1 MNLEDLFEE
10 KGTKA
15 EAGYQPNPKNGQKCI
30 NCTMWRDPNKCS
42 AVAGNISPD
51 GWCKWYAG
59 GAYGKRG
66 KQVDEISVSG
76 SVSPKD
82 VNFDADSK
90 NLSYIKS
97 LNKTPYTVGGFPVY
111 YKGHNGEHTF
121 NIIDDHEEPRIL
133 GDMTL
138 SPYANGYYESSVRF
152 SKELRGRG
160 LAADLYVLAITKYK
174 IKIISDNQQTPGS
187 KNLWYQLVTK
197 YPNIHTY
204 IVDEY
209 EETIRPATAE
219 NFQEVYMGDDPDLR
233 LLASPVKIR
242 TKVSEDGR
250 IVKGV
255 NTTVDVGP
263 EEIKKQSAK
272 FGNTVTKDGFPPYLK
287 TNGKVSEPKYTLKEW
302 AAIQGGHTLEEDKP
316 KLFSWFLK
324 DTGENNEI

>member
-10 KGTKA
+10 KGSKA
-15 EAGYQPNPKNGQKCI
+15 EAGYQPNPNAGQKCI

-42 AVAGNISPD
+42 AVAGNINPN

-66 KQVDEISVSG
+66 KKVDEISVSG

-82 VNFDADSK
+82 VNFDSDSK
-90 NLSYIKS
+90 DSNYIKS

-111 YKGHNGEHTF
+111 YKNHNGEHTF
-121 NIIDDHEEPRIL
+121 NIIDDSAEHKIL

-152 SKELRGRG
+152 ANALRGKG
-160 LAADLYVLAITKYK
+160 LAAELYVLAITKYK
-174 IKIISDNQQTPGS
+174 IKIISDSQQTPGS

-197 YPNIHTY
+197 YPSIFTY

-209 EETIRPATAE
+209 EETIRPVTGD
-219 NFQEVYMGDDPDLR
+219 NFQEAYMGDDPDLR

-242 TKVSEDGR
+242 TRMSEDGR
-250 IVKGV
+250 IVRGV

-263 EEIKKQSAK
+263 NEIKIQSAK
-272 FGNTVTKDGFPPYLK
+272 FANKVDKDGFPPFLK
-287 TNGKVSEPKYTLKEW
+287 SNGKTEEPKYTLREW
-302 AAIQGGHTLEEDKP
+302 AAIQGGHTLEEEKP
-316 KLFSWFLK
+316 KLFSWFLNDDGDK
-324 DTGENNEI
+324 L